1 MDSLVSAEW
10 LAAHLDDPDLV
21 TIDCRITMS
30 EQGPTP
36 ARHDYDTAHVPG
48 AVFADLVNDLSDT
61 TQPIGFAVPT
71 PAAFCAAMG
80 RLGVGDDSRVVLY
93 DDRMDLP
100 GTTFASIW
108 AARVW
113 WMLRWV
119 GFDGAALLDGGLGAW
134 RDGDHP
140 LSSAVETSV
149 TATLTPRPRPQL
161 IVGRDEVRAALGDPA
176 VTLVD
181 TLPPSSY
188 DGSSPSY
195 ARPGHITGAINL
207 PVFDL
212 YDADGRFLPDEE
224 IARRNTAVEGRRTI
238 TYCGGGI
245 AASATAFA
253 LTRIGHPE
261 VAVYTASLQEWA
273 ADPGNP
279 MVTGPDPDAASQ
291 RSYSLLAE

>member
-10 LAAHLDDPDLV
+10 LAARLDDPDLV
-21 TIDCRITMS
+21 VLDCRITMTG
-30 EQGPTP
+30 QGPAP
-36 ARHDYDTAHVPG
+36 ARGDYATAHVPG

-61 TQPIGFAVPT
+61 TQPFAFAIPS
-71 PAAFCAAMG
+71 PEAFCEAMG
-80 RLGVGDDSRVVLY
+80 RLGVDNSSRVVLY
-93 DDRMDLP
+93 DDRMQLP
-100 GTTFASIW
+100 GMTFSSIW

-119 GFDGAALLDGGLGAW
+119 GFDNAALLDGGFRIW
-134 RDGDHP
+134 RDGSHP
-140 LSSAVETSV
+140 LSSAAETSA
-149 TATLTPRPRPQL
+149 TATLTPRHRPEL
-161 IVGRDEVRAALGDPA
+161 IVDQHEVRAALGDPEI
-176 VTLVD
+176 TLVD
-181 TLPPSSY
+181 TLPPTSY

-195 ARPGHITGAINL
+195 ARPGHITGAVNL

-224 IARRNTAVEGRRTI
+224 IARRHASLEGRRTI

-253 LTRIGHPE
+253 LTRIGHPN

-273 ADPGNP
+273 ANPGNP
-279 MVTGPDPDAASQ
+279 MATGWEPGGH
-291 RSYSLLAE
+291 

>member
-10 LAAHLDDPDLV
+10 LAAHLADPDIV
-21 TIDCRITMS
+21 VVDCRITMN
-30 EQGPTP
+30 EQGPAP
-36 ARHDYDTAHVPG
+36 AHSAYSAAHVPG

-71 PAAFCAAMG
+71 PAAFCEAMG
-80 RLGVGDDSRVVLY
+80 RLGVGDNTRVVLY
-93 DDRMDLP
+93 DDRMELP
-100 GTTFASIW
+100 GMTFSSIW

-119 GFDGAALLDGGLGAW
+119 GFDHAALLDGGFGAW
-134 RDGDHP
+134 RDGGHP
-140 LSSAVETSV
+140 LSSGVEIATA
-149 TATLTPRPRPQL
+149 ATLTRQTRPQL
-161 IVGRDEVRAALGDPA
+161 IVDQDDVRAALEHPDI
-176 VTLVD
+176 TLVD
-181 TLPPSSY
+181 TLTPASY
-188 DGSSPSY
+188 DGSSPMY

-212 YDADGRFLPDEE
+212 YDTDGRFLPDDE
-224 IARRNTAVEGRRTI
+224 IARRHAAVDGRRTI

-253 LTRIGHPE
+253 LTRIGHPD

-273 ADPGNP
+273 ADPDNP
-279 MVTGPDPDAASQ
+279 MATNPAPHDH
-291 RSYSLLAE
+291 